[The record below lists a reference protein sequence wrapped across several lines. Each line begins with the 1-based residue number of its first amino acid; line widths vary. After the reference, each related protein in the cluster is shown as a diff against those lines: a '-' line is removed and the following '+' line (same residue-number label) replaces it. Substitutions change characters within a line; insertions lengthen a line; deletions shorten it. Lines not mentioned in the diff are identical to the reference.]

1 MEAGM
6 NPHPDDFDYLLDR
19 ALTSYTKA
27 EPRSGLEQRVLHQVT
42 AETPTDRAIDRKWTR
57 FRWAGLVVAASAAGT
72 LAAILFYPQP
82 RPRTVTLSQN
92 PLHQNSPKPVPAS
105 PIASLTS
112 MPVRVRHRQSLGR
125 AVPTEPSVALLD
137 PTTQEKLL
145 ARFVSAHRSEALAVA
160 KAQAALDQP
169 IAVRP
174 LDVHPIH
181 IQPIPVQPIQV
192 SAIQLQP
199 ISSKPIVIDPIQTA
213 SLQPS
218 QLHPASF

>member
-1 MEAGM
+1 M
-6 NPHPDDFDYLLDR
+6 NPDDFDHLLDR
-19 ALTSYTKA
+19 ALTTYTEA
-27 EPRSGLEQRVLHQVT
+27 EPRLGLEQRILHQAT
-42 AETPTDRAIDRKWTR
+42 AKTSSGRAIDRKWTR
-57 FRWAGLVVAASAAGT
+57 IKWAWLATAAAAGT

-82 RPRTVTLSQN
+82 RPRTVILSQN
-92 PLHQNSPKPVPAS
+92 PLNQDSPKTVPGS
-105 PIASLTS
+105 PIASPTS

-125 AVPTEPSVALLD
+125 TVPTEPSVALLD

-145 ARFVSAHRSEALAVA
+145 ARFVSAHRGEALTVA

-181 IQPIPVQPIQV
+181 VQPIPV
-192 SAIQLQP
+192 QP

>member
-1 MEAGM
+1 M
-6 NPHPDDFDYLLDR
+6 NPHPDDFDHLLDR
-19 ALTSYTKA
+19 ALTSYTEA
-27 EPRSGLEQRVLHQVT
+27 EPRSGLEQRILHQVA
-42 AETPTDRAIDRKWTR
+42 AETSLSQATDRKWAR
-57 FRWAGLVVAASAAGT
+57 FKWAWLAVAAVSGT
-72 LAAILFYPQP
+72 LTAILFYPQP
-82 RPRTVTLSQN
+82 RPRTVILSQN
-92 PLHQNSPKPVPAS
+92 PLNQNSPKPAPAS

-112 MPVRVRHRQSLGR
+112 MPIRVRHRRSLGR
-125 AVPTEPSVALLD
+125 AVPTEPSVALLE

-145 ARFVSAHRSEALAVA
+145 AKFVSEHRGEALTVA

-181 IQPIPVQPIQV
+181 VQPIPVQPIQV
-192 SAIQLQP
+192 PAIQLQP